1 MTTGLSDIYYD
12 GPIDIAPSFG
22 IAGWLKKEDKA
33 FWFYD
38 EYDIWS
44 VEPATLKLKRL
55 TRGREDK
62 ITFRKF
68 QRGVLTPGCNLLL
81 RATGDD
87 GASGI
92 YRFDPKGH
100 HRPLL
105 YGPFGTLRL
114 EQSADKKMNLL
125 GWADN
130 ITAPELF
137 VCDENLNRLQQLT
150 HTNLRPPDLFS
161 VKVN

>member
-1 MTTGLSDIYYD
+1 MAKEEYINLTAQVTTGLSDIYYD

-22 IAGWLKKEDKA
+22 VAGWLKEDKA

-68 QRGVLTPGCNLLL
+68 QRGVLTPDRNLLL

-92 YRFDPKGH
+92 YRFDPKGC
-100 HRPLL
+100 LL
-105 YGPFGTLRL
+105 YT
-114 EQSADKKMNLL
+114 SDAAD
-125 GWADN
+125 
-130 ITAPELF
+130 E
-137 VCDENLNRLQQLT
+137 
-150 HTNLRPPDLFS
+150 
-161 VKVN
+161 